1 MSKCQNE
8 IIPYVIMISYPE
20 LSHIHHV
27 FSLSCKG
34 SLNADLLEQFVDF
47 MYDRIDTNN
56 LNSVKDIADFW
67 INSNNNNCTNN
78 CTNNFINNFTNNS
91 LWAVMSFI
99 NNSWIYTTPT
109 DDLLFEGLVKERA
122 RRGSA
127 YISSSSSDEIYDTD
141 SESK

>member
-1 MSKCQNE
+1 MSKSQNE

-20 LSHIHHV
+20 LSHIHHI
-27 FSLSCKG
+27 FSSSYKG

-47 MYDRIDTNN
+47 MYSRIDTNN

-67 INSNNNNCTNN
+67 INWINNNNNCTS
-78 CTNNFINNFTNNS
+78 NS
-91 LWAVMSFI
+91 LWSVMSFI
-99 NNSWIYTTPT
+99 NNRWVYTTPT
-109 DDLLFEGLVKERA
+109 DEVLFEGLIKERA
-122 RRGSA
+122 RRGSE

>member
-1 MSKCQNE
+1 MSKCQYE

-27 FSLSCKG
+27 FSSSDKG
-34 SLNADLLEQFVDF
+34 RLNDNLLEQFVDF

-56 LNSVKDIADFW
+56 LNSVKDIQAFW
-67 INSNNNNCTNN
+67 INININNNNNCNS
-78 CTNNFINNFTNNS
+78 CNNS

-109 DDLLFEGLVKERA
+109 DDLLFEGLIKERA
-122 RRGSA
+122 RRGSE

-141 SESK
+141 SESTQM

>member
-1 MSKCQNE
+1 MSKYQYE

-27 FSLSCKG
+27 FSSSDKG
-34 SLNADLLEQFVDF
+34 RLNDNLLEQFVDF

-56 LNSVKDIADFW
+56 LNSVKDIQAFW
-67 INSNNNNCTNN
+67 INININNSNNNNNN
-78 CTNNFINNFTNNS
+78 CNSYNNS

-109 DDLLFEGLVKERA
+109 DDLLFEGLIKERA
-122 RRGSA
+122 RRGSE

-141 SESK
+141 SESTQM